1 MEFFARTGVAVAVA
15 VVAGTSVLT
24 QPVDTAE
31 RAAPVRVIA
40 AVEYTAS
47 STPLR
52 PRPAVAPNSAADVST
67 PFADAIDDA
76 FIDLTVVVRTGI
88 TPVLNRLGFVGKQI
102 YIGLNLI
109 ESLTASAVFNGTD
122 ILRGEGVVANLR
134 DVATDVGYSALFVAI
149 DEVSTVM
156 SSEAIAISRPPLDRP
171 VRWEDADP
179 PFKGRPLSVPTRD
192 REEVAAAAD
201 ETENAATDERP
212 SRDGVFTAWKAKK
225 AERAEKAA
233 EARKARQERRDA
245 VKVEKADRA
254 DTSAPN
260 SQGPD
265 AGGDE

>member
-1 MEFFARTGVAVAVA
+1 MAVA
-15 VVAGTSVLT
+15 VVAGTSVLA

-31 RAAPVRVIA
+31 RAAPVRVTA

-156 SSEAIAISRPPLDRP
+156 SPEAIAINRPPLDRP

-179 PFKGRPLSVPTRD
+179 PFKGRPLSVPDRD
-192 REEVAAAAD
+192 REEVAAD

-245 VKVEKADRA
+245 VKVEKGDRA
-254 DTSAPN
+254 DTSAPDG
-260 SQGPD
+260 QGPD
-265 AGGDE
+265 TSGGDE

>member
-1 MEFFARTGVAVAVA
+1 MEFFARTSAAVAVA
-15 VVAGTSVLT
+15 VVAGTSVLA

-31 RAAPVRVIA
+31 RAAPVRVTA
-40 AVEYTAS
+40 AVEYMAS

-52 PRPAVAPNSAADVST
+52 PRPAVAPNSAANVST

-76 FIDLTVVVRTGI
+76 FIDFTVVVRTGI
-88 TPVLNRLGFVGKQI
+88 TPVLNRLGFFGKQI

-122 ILRGEGVVANLR
+122 MLRGEGVVANLR

-179 PFKGRPLSVPTRD
+179 PFKGRPLSVPNRD
-192 REEVAAAAD
+192 REEVAAA
-201 ETENAATDERP
+201 TDERP
-212 SRDGVFTAWKAKK
+212 SREGVFTAWKAKK

-233 EARKARQERRDA
+233 AARKARQERRDA
-245 VKVEKADRA
+245 VRVERSYKA

-260 SQGPD
+260 GQGPD